1 MPLILLIIVQPFF
14 LILLNTSTFLAK
26 DYPLQTIAGQNVAI
40 GVLSAIFAFTAL
52 VFAKQRY

>member
-14 LILLNTSTFLAK
+14 LILLNTSNYLAK
-26 DYPLQTIAGQNVAI
+26 DYLLQTIAGHNVAI
-40 GVLSAIFAFTAL
+40 GVLSVILAFTAL